1 MHADFLYLMHMD
13 FTYIK
18 VMELPHYLCFFGAV
32 LGTFSAL
39 DPTIRLI
46 VLYVRY

>member
-1 MHADFLYLMHMD
+1 M
-13 FTYIK
+13 
-18 VMELPHYLCFFGAV
+18 FFGAV

-46 VLYVRY
+46 ILYVRY